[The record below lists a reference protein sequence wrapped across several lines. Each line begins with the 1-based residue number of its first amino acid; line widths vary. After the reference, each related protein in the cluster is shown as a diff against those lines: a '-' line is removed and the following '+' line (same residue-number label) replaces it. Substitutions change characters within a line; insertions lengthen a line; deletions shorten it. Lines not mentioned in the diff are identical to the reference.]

1 MKRQFLKMCTCIW
14 KGKIMAIRSSPKIQW
29 VNLMVA
35 LIVLFTSS
43 STKAQDENIRPLA
56 DAGLSRYAGP
66 DPIVLDGTHS
76 YDPDSSNALSYEWRQ
91 ISGPS
96 VVIID
101 GNTATPTIAG
111 SIQTVPGRDRT
122 PKPQGFDQTDEVQEC
137 EFELVVSD
145 GDLTSLPDAVKVI
158 IVPYFGTNLVRQANP
173 PFDPDKPTF
182 ISFGGGDCEIGVSG
196 ITISYF
202 IDPTVFDRIN
212 ALQFSEGFGPDAK
225 SGEVWRTYY
234 GCGDMI
240 IVFLSRVA
248 PDYKMPIQIRG
259 GSTGGMPAIDAGR
272 RLNETYHDARYAV
285 NRVTL
290 NDADCRGY
298 EGYAESIAAFN
309 NSAVDGEQCWVDNQ
323 LSALGN
329 FYPDVLNIGFEQ
341 VDHMLPRWWYLGT
354 SANPELNEFNHG
366 VVGGA

>member
-91 ISGPS
+91 ISGPD

-111 SIQTVPGRDRT
+111 SIQPNPGRDKT
-122 PKPQGFDQTDEVQEC
+122 PKPQGFAQTDDVQEC

-145 GDLTSLPDAVKVI
+145 GDLTSVPDTVTII
-158 IVPYFGTNLVRQANP
+158 IVPSFGPSTLRLVNP
-173 PFDPDKPTF
+173 PFRPDCPTGIYF
-182 ISFGGGDCEIGVSG
+182 AGGDCVTGFNEQLIPLGPWVDWHKLANW
-196 ITISYF
+196 
-202 IDPTVFDRIN
+202 IDFPQGYT
-212 ALQFSEGFGPDAK
+212 PDT
-225 SGEVWRTYY
+225 SSPEPWRTYY
-234 GCGDMI
+234 RYGDMI
-240 IVFLSRVA
+240 IAYLSSIA
-248 PDYKMPIQIRG
+248 PEYTGMIQIIG
-259 GSTGGMPAIDAGR
+259 GSTGG
-272 RLNETYHDARYAV
+272 
-285 NRVTL
+285 
-290 NDADCRGY
+290 
-298 EGYAESIAAFN
+298 
-309 NSAVDGEQCWVDNQ
+309 Q
-323 LSALGN
+323 
-329 FYPDVLNIGFEQ
+329 
-341 VDHMLPRWWYLGT
+341 
-354 SANPELNEFNHG
+354 
-366 VVGGA
+366 